1 MDEELFKPIRHK
13 INRPSLRT
21 LIGKKDLIGAE
32 IGVYL
37 GKNAENMLV
46 GLDMQR
52 LYLIDPY
59 LNEDGKLSGT
69 TTSSSRI
76 LELRYNSHYRLER
89 FHSKIVWIEKKSE
102 YAVNDIKD
110 SELDFVYIDGDHTY
124 IAVKKDIELYFP
136 KVKIG
141 GLIAGHDYDP
151 PDENNGVIQATQEF
165 FGSKGYDILSGISL
179 DDLRSND
186 WWCFKKNTG

>member
-1 MDEELFKPIRHK
+1 MDEELFKPIKRK

-21 LIGKKDLIGAE
+21 LIGKKELVGAE
-32 IGVYL
+32 IGVFTGL
-37 GKNAENMLV
+37 NAENILI
-46 GLDMQR
+46 GLDIKR

-59 LNEDGKLSGT
+59 LEEDGKLSGT

-89 FHSKIVWIEKKSE
+89 FHTKIVWIEKKSE

-136 KVKIG
+136 KVKLN
-141 GLIAGHDYDP
+141 GLFCGHDFDQ
-151 PDENNGVIQATQEF
+151 PDSNNGVIQAVNEF
-165 FGSKGYDILSGISL
+165 FTVEKGYVIHSDVGL
-179 DDLRSND
+179 DDTRSND
-186 WWCFKKNTG
+186 WWVEKK

>member
-136 KVKIG
+136 KVKLN
-141 GLIAGHDYDP
+141 GLFCGHDFDQ
-151 PDENNGVIQATQEF
+151 PDSNNGVIQAVNEF
-165 FGSKGYDILSGISL
+165 FTVEKGYVIHSDVGL
-179 DDLRSND
+179 DDTRSND
-186 WWCFKKNTG
+186 WWVEKK